1 MIELMAQAEK
11 LPRVPS
17 EAARHFVELEDVLLD
32 AVNARMTA
40 LNVVPDLIGDNPVE
54 VMLTNHRNH
63 ASFMASVFHFGSYGL
78 LAKTLPWVYRAY
90 HNQGFAHAY
99 FFVELEAWRDAIRE
113 AMPEDGTEILFV
125 YEWMLSRHED
135 VIKLSL
141 LPAEDIASPDEKWR
155 PAYEELTAA
164 LLAGDV
170 TACQGLTRR
179 MVNSASEMAC
189 FFVHV
194 LQPALYT
201 IGVRWENAE
210 IRVAHEHLASAI
222 VSRLLASIPVA
233 EFAAVTSRG
242 KVVVSTAAN
251 EFHEIGAWMVAYCL
265 ESDGWDVRYLGANLP
280 GEDLLAFVRA
290 ERPDLLCLSLTMAF
304 NLGSIKRIIK
314 GVRAEASLAQ
324 TKVLVGGQALLSD
337 PTLVHDLGADAF
349 VADCKD
355 AIQAARSFCTR
366 EE

>member
-1 MIELMAQAEK
+1 MTELMAQAEK
-11 LPRVPS
+11 LPRVSS

-40 LNVVPDLIGDNPVE
+40 LNSLSDLIGDNPVAI
-54 VMLTNHRNH
+54 MLTNHRNH
-63 ASFMASVFHFGSYGL
+63 AAFMAGVFHFGSYGL
-78 LAKTLPWVYRAY
+78 LAKTLPLVYRAY

-99 FFVELEAWRDAIRE
+99 FFLKLEAWRDAIRA
-113 AMPEDGTEILFV
+113 AMPEDGTEILAV

-141 LPAEDIASPDEKWR
+141 LPAEDIASLDEKWR
-155 PAYEELTAA
+155 SAYEELTAA
-164 LLAGDV
+164 LLTGDV
-170 TACQGLTRR
+170 ESCKGLTRR
-179 MVNSASEMAC
+179 MVRNASEMAN

-201 IGVRWENAE
+201 IGVRWENGE
-210 IRVAHEHLASAI
+210 ISVAQEHQASAI

-233 EFAAVTSRG
+233 EFAEVTSRG
-242 KVVVSTAAN
+242 KAVVSTSAN

-290 ERPDLLCLSLTMAF
+290 EPPDLLCLSLTMAF
-304 NLGSIKRIIK
+304 NLGLVKRIITA
-314 GVRAEASLAQ
+314 VRTETSLAK
-324 TKVLVGGQALLSD
+324 TKILIGGQSLLND
-337 PTLVHDLGADAF
+337 PSLVQDLGADAF
-349 VADCKD
+349 AGDCKD
-355 AIQAARSFCTR
+355 AIEAARSFCTR

>member
-1 MIELMAQAEK
+1 MTELTFLAER
-11 LPRVPS
+11 LPRVS
-17 EAARHFVELEDVLLD
+17 VEAARRYAELEDVLLD

-40 LNVVPDLIGDNPVE
+40 LIGLVDLIGDNSVE

-63 ASFMASVFHFGSYGL
+63 ASFMATVFHFGNYGL
-78 LAKTLPWVYRAY
+78 LAKTLPWVYRSY

-99 FFVELEAWRDAIRE
+99 FPLELAAWRDAIRE
-113 AMPEDGTEILFV
+113 AMPEDCAEILTV

-141 LPAEDIASPDEKWR
+141 LPAEDIASVDEKWR

-164 LLAGDV
+164 LLAGEV
-170 TACQGLTRR
+170 ATCQDLTRR
-179 MVNSASEMAC
+179 MVRSAPEMAC
-189 FFVHV
+189 FFVQV

-201 IGVRWENAE
+201 IGVRWENGE
-210 IRVAHEHLASAI
+210 IRVAQEHLASAI

-233 EFAAVTSRG
+233 EFAAATSRG
-242 KVVVSTAAN
+242 KAVVSTAAN

-280 GEDLLAFVRA
+280 AEDLLAFVRA
-290 ERPDLLCLSLTMAF
+290 ESPDLLCLSVTMAF
-304 NLGSIKRIIK
+304 NLGSVKKIIS
-314 GVRAEASLAQ
+314 GVQAEKSLAR

-337 PTLVHDLGADAF
+337 PSLVHDLGADAF
-349 VADCKD
+349 AGNCKD
-355 AIQAARSFCTR
+355 AIDAARSFCIR